1 MKNRKNST
9 LRIAG
14 GLLALV
20 MVTSCFVGGTFAKYT
35 TAADATESARV
46 AKFGVEVSISG
57 GAFETSYN
65 ADDNS
70 TSITKTVV
78 SSNLDKLAAP
88 GTQDENAVTFTIKG
102 APETAVRVQ
111 VGMDNM
117 QDIVLKKGAYRDYT
131 KAPYDGTFQVPTD
144 YHPIAFYLKKG
155 DDVVVAG
162 SLADINGY
170 LRSEY
175 VSGDYQANTNLGT
188 ALCSRGG
195 YPTSGGGYSS
205 NSTDTTGVYTL
216 YWHWVYEHNNEYFT
230 GGDAADTLLG
240 NLAADAGTYA
250 ADGKWNQTAG
260 AFAGM
265 TDADYNTN
273 VAFKLTISVTQID

>member
-1 MKNRKNST
+1 
-9 LRIAG
+9 
-14 GLLALV
+14 
-20 MVTSCFVGGTFAKYT
+20 
-35 TAADATESARV
+35 
-46 AKFGVEVSISG
+46 
-57 GAFETSYN
+57 
-65 ADDNS
+65 
-70 TSITKTVV
+70 VV

-111 VGMDNM
+111 VGMDDM

-131 KAPYDGTFQVPTD
+131 KAPYNGTFQVPTD

-155 DDVVVAG
+155 DQVVVAG
-162 SLADINGY
+162 TLDDINGY

-175 VSGDYQANTNLGT
+175 VSGDYQANTNLG
-188 ALCSRGG
+188 AELCSRGG

-205 NSTDTTGVYTL
+205 DSTDTTGVYTL
-216 YWHWVYEHNNEYFT
+216 YWHWVYEHNNAYFT

-260 AFAGM
+260 AFGDM
-265 TDADYNTN
+265 TAADYNTD

>member
-57 GAFETSYN
+57 GAFKTSYN
-65 ADDNS
+65 KDSA
-70 TSITKTVV
+70 TSIAETVV
-78 SSNLDKLAAP
+78 SSNGDKLAAP

-111 VGMDNM
+111 VGMDGM

-131 KAPYDGTFQVPTD
+131 KAPHNGTFQVPTD

-162 SLADINGY
+162 TLDDINGY

-175 VSGDYQANTNLGT
+175 VSGDYQANTNLGA

-195 YPTSGGGYSS
+195 YTTSGGIGSAAS
-205 NSTDTTGVYTL
+205 ADTTGVYTL
-216 YWHWVYEHNNEYFT
+216 YWHWVYEHNNPFFT

-250 ADGKWNQTAG
+250 AGGKWNQTAG
-260 AFAGM
+260 AFGGM
-265 TDADYNTN
+265 TAADYNTN
-273 VAFKLTISVTQID
+273 VAFTLTISVTQID

>member
-57 GAFETSYN
+57 GAFKTSYN
-65 ADDNS
+65 KDSA
-70 TSITKTVV
+70 TSIAETVV
-78 SSNLDKLAAP
+78 SSNGDKLAAP

-111 VGMDNM
+111 VGMDDM

-131 KAPYDGTFQVPTD
+131 KAPYNGTFQVPTD

-155 DDVVVAG
+155 DQVVVAG
-162 SLADINGY
+162 TLDDINGY
-170 LRSEY
+170 LRSAY
-175 VSGDYQANTNLGT
+175 VSGDHQANTNLGT
-188 ALCSRGG
+188 ELCSRGG

-260 AFAGM
+260 TFADM
-265 TDADYNTN
+265 TAADYNTN

>member
-46 AKFGVEVSISG
+46 AKFGVEVGISG

-65 ADDNS
+65 KDSA
-70 TSITKTVV
+70 TSIAETVV
-78 SSNLDKLAAP
+78 SSNGDKLAAP

-111 VGMDNM
+111 VGMDDM

-175 VSGDYQANTNLGT
+175 VSGDYQANTNLGA
-188 ALCSRGG
+188 ALCSKDG
-195 YPTSGGGYSS
+195 YVTSAGSSSS

-216 YWHWVYEHNNEYFT
+216 YWHWVYEHNNAYFT
-230 GGDAADTLLG
+230 SGDAADTLLG

-260 AFAGM
+260 AFGGM

>member
-57 GAFETSYN
+57 GAFKTSYN
-65 ADDNS
+65 KDSA
-70 TSITKTVV
+70 TSIAETVV
-78 SSNLDKLAAP
+78 SSNGDKLAAP

-111 VGMDNM
+111 VGMDGM

-131 KAPYDGTFQVPTD
+131 KAPYNGTFQVPTD

-155 DDVVVAG
+155 DHVVVAG
-162 SLADINGY
+162 TLADINGY

-175 VSGDYQANTNLGT
+175 VSGDYQANTNLGA

-195 YPTSGGGYSS
+195 YTTSGGIGSAAS
-205 NSTDTTGVYTL
+205 ADTTGVYTL
-216 YWHWVYEHNNEYFT
+216 YWHWVYEHNNPFFT

-250 ADGKWNQTAG
+250 AGGKWNQTAG
-260 AFAGM
+260 AFADM
-265 TDADYNTN
+265 TADDYNTN
-273 VAFKLTISVTQID
+273 VAFTLTISVTQID

>member
-20 MVTSCFVGGTFAKYT
+20 MVTSCFVGSTLAKYT
-35 TAADATESARV
+35 TSADATESARV

-57 GAFETSYN
+57 GAFKTSYN
-65 ADDNS
+65 RDTA
-70 TSITKTVV
+70 TSIAETVV

-131 KAPYDGTFQVPTD
+131 KAPYNGTFQVPTD

-155 DDVVVAG
+155 NDVVIAG

-175 VSGDYQANTNLGT
+175 VSGDYQANTNLGA
-188 ALCSRGG
+188 ALSSKGG
-195 YPTSGGGYSS
+195 YTMSGGGHSS
-205 NSTDTTGVYTL
+205 DSTDTTGVYTL
-216 YWHWVYEHNNEYFT
+216 YWHWVYEHNNHFFT

-250 ADGKWNQTAG
+250 AGGKWNQTAG
-260 AFAGM
+260 AFGDM
-265 TDADYNTN
+265 TADDYNTD

>member
-57 GAFETSYN
+57 GAFKTSYN
-65 ADDNS
+65 SDTA
-70 TSITKTVV
+70 TSIAETVV

-131 KAPYDGTFQVPTD
+131 KAPYNGTFQVPTD

-155 DDVVVAG
+155 DAVVVAG
-162 SLADINGY
+162 TLGDINGY

-175 VSGDYQANTNLGT
+175 VSGDYQANTNLSA

-195 YPTSGGGYSS
+195 YATSGGGYSS
-205 NSTDTTGVYTL
+205 DSTDTTGVYTL
-216 YWHWVYEHNNEYFT
+216 YWHWVYEHNNPFFT
-230 GGDAADTLLG
+230 SGDAADTLLG

-250 ADGKWNQTAG
+250 AGGKWNQTAG
-260 AFAGM
+260 AFGGITIDDYS
-265 TDADYNTN
+265 TD

>member
-57 GAFETSYN
+57 GAFKTRYD
-65 ADDNS
+65 ADS
-70 TSITKTVV
+70 ATSIAETVV
-78 SSNLDKLAAP
+78 TSNGDKLAAP

-111 VGMDNM
+111 VGMDGM

-131 KAPYDGTFQVPTD
+131 KAPYNGTFQVPTD

-155 DDVVVAG
+155 DHDVVAG
-162 SLADINGY
+162 TLDDINGY
-170 LRSEY
+170 LRSKY
-175 VSGDYQANTNLGT
+175 VSGDYQANTNLGA
-188 ALCSRGG
+188 ALSSKGG
-195 YPTSGGGYSS
+195 YATSGGGYSS
-205 NSTDTTGVYTL
+205 DSADTTGVYTL
-216 YWHWVYEHNNEYFT
+216 YWHWVYEHNNPFFT

-240 NLAADAGTYA
+240 NLAADAVAY
-250 ADGKWNQTAG
+250 ADGGKWDADNRQ
-260 AFAGM
+260 FVDM
-265 TDADYNTN
+265 TDADYNTTA
-273 VAFKLTISVTQID
+273 AFKLTISVTQID

>member
-46 AKFGVEVSISG
+46 AKFGVEVGISG
-57 GAFETSYN
+57 GAFETSYD

-78 SSNLDKLAAP
+78 SSDADKLAAP
-88 GTQDENAVTFTIKG
+88 GTEDENAVTFTIKG

-111 VGMDNM
+111 VGMDDM

-170 LRSEY
+170 LRSAY

-188 ALCSRGG
+188 ELCSRGG

-216 YWHWVYEHNNEYFT
+216 YWHWVYEHNNAYFT

-240 NLAADAGTYA
+240 NLAADADTYA

-260 AFAGM
+260 AFADM
-265 TDADYNTN
+265 TAADYNTD

>member
-46 AKFGVEVSISG
+46 AKFGVEVGISG
-57 GAFETSYN
+57 GAFKTSYN
-65 ADDNS
+65 KDSA
-70 TSITKTVV
+70 TSIAETVV
-78 SSNLDKLAAP
+78 SSNGDKLAAP

-111 VGMDNM
+111 VGMDDM

-155 DDVVVAG
+155 DMH
-162 SLADINGY
+162 S
-170 LRSEY
+170 RS
-175 VSGDYQANTNLGT
+175 
-188 ALCSRGG
+188 
-195 YPTSGGGYSS
+195 
-205 NSTDTTGVYTL
+205 
-216 YWHWVYEHNNEYFT
+216 
-230 GGDAADTLLG
+230 
-240 NLAADAGTYA
+240 
-250 ADGKWNQTAG
+250 
-260 AFAGM
+260 
-265 TDADYNTN
+265 
-273 VAFKLTISVTQID
+273 

>member
-1 MKNRKNST
+1 MTKKKNVLMRS
-9 LRIAG
+9 AG
-14 GLLALV
+14 LLLALV
-20 MVTSCFVGGTFAKYT
+20 LVTSCFVGSTFAKYT

-65 ADDNS
+65 RDTA
-70 TSITKTVV
+70 TSIAKTVV
-78 SSNLDKLAAP
+78 SSNGDKLAAP

-131 KAPYDGTFQVPTD
+131 KAPYNGTFQVPTD

-155 DDVVVAG
+155 DQVVVAG
-162 SLADINGY
+162 TLDDINGY
-170 LRSEY
+170 LRSAY

-188 ALCSRGG
+188 ELCSRGG

-216 YWHWVYEHNNEYFT
+216 YWHWVYEHNNAYFT

-240 NLAADAGTYA
+240 NLAVDAGTYA
-250 ADGKWNQTAG
+250 AGGKWNQTAG
-260 AFAGM
+260 AFGDM
-265 TDADYNTN
+265 TAADYNTD

>member
-46 AKFGVEVSISG
+46 AKFGVEVGISG
-57 GAFETSYN
+57 GAFKTSYN
-65 ADDNS
+65 KDSA
-70 TSITKTVV
+70 TSIAETVV
-78 SSNLDKLAAP
+78 SSNGDKLAAP

-111 VGMDNM
+111 VGMDDM

-240 NLAADAGTYA
+240 NLAADAGTYTTG
-250 ADGKWNQTAG
+250 GKWDQTAG
-260 AFAGM
+260 TFGNM
-265 TDADYNTN
+265 TAADYNTN